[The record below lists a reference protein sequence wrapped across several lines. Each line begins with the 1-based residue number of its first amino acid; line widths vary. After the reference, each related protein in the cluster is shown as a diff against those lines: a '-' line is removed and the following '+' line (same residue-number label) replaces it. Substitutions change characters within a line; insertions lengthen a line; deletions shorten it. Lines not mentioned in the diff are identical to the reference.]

1 MRATYPS
8 GSTSDLDVSAAGQT
22 VLTVKKHC
30 NFTNVFQMSGSKTQ
44 IEKINNNNNYNQIN
58 NND

>member
-22 VLTVKKHC
+22 VTVKKHC

-44 IEKINNNNNYNQIN
+44 IEKINNKNNHKQIN